1 MTYFEAYCNTQG
13 DLQAIIPDINKYDQ
27 KFLVSNWV
35 SHATNVYK
43 SHDSGFVNVLFRS
56 GEDLGNEQSGVSDL
70 DADGE
75 WTYDSTNDVVYI
87 YSTSDVSDLVM
98 EAGTDWEDLKTK
110 TVKETA
116 DMVRSYIGKPILRVN
131 NSNAQGASGRNYPF
145 VVIRSNAI
153 LACAQLIM
161 PYDPERG
168 REVEAMAINDEG
180 TGLLDKVKRGEFV
193 LDSDTSADKNQGV
206 VRQIALDASTTG
218 GIIDVTNVMHPMTR
232 FDDIRVVITTG
243 GTFAAGTSSPVKY
256 DVFVADDTGLRR
268 TRTVENEV
276 VTGVFQPAAYGLS
289 IRFSEGVYV
298 ANDEWGITVMGG
310 HTNETGTIKSGQ
322 VVR

>member
-35 SHATNVYK
+35 SHANNVYK
-43 SHDSGFVNVLFRS
+43 SHDCGYIEVLFRS
-56 GEDLGNEQSGVSDL
+56 GEDLGSEQSGVSDL
-70 DADGE
+70 DTDGE
-75 WTYDSTNDVVYI
+75 WTYDATNDVVYI

-110 TVKETA
+110 TIKETA

-168 REVEAMAINDEG
+168 REVEAMAMNDEG

-206 VRQIALDASTTG
+206 VRQISLNGSTTG

-256 DVFVADDTGLRR
+256 DVYVADDTGLKR
-268 TRTVENEV
+268 TKTVENEV

-298 ANDEWGITVMGG
+298 ASDEWGITVMGG

>member
-35 SHATNVYK
+35 SHANNVYK
-43 SHDSGFVNVLFRS
+43 SHDCGYIEVLFRS

-70 DADGE
+70 DTDGE
-75 WTYDSTNDVVYI
+75 WTYDATNDVVYI

-110 TVKETA
+110 TIKETA
-116 DMVRSYIGKPILRVN
+116 DMVRSYVGKPILRVN
-131 NSNAQGASGRNYPF
+131 NSNAQGASGRNYPY
-145 VVIRSNAI
+145 VIIRSNAI

-168 REVEAMAINDEG
+168 REVEAMAMNDEG

-206 VRQIALDASTTG
+206 VRQISLNGSTTG
-218 GIIDVTNVMHPMTR
+218 GIIDVTNVTHPMTR

-243 GTFAAGTSSPVKY
+243 GTF
-256 DVFVADDTGLRR
+256 DDTGLKR
-268 TRTVENEV
+268 TKTVENEV

-298 ANDEWGITVMGG
+298 ASDEWGITVMGG

>member
-43 SHDSGFVNVLFRS
+43 SHDCGYIDVLFRS
-56 GEDLGNEQSGVSDL
+56 GEDLGNEQAGVSDL

-75 WTYDSTNDVVYI
+75 WTYDATNDVVYI

-110 TVKETA
+110 TIKETA

-131 NSNAQGASGRNYPF
+131 NSNAQGASGRNYPY
-145 VVIRSNAI
+145 VIIRSNAI

-168 REVEAMAINDEG
+168 REVEAMAMNDEG

-206 VRQIALDASTTG
+206 VRQISLNGSTTG
-218 GIIDVTNVMHPMTR
+218 GIIDVTNVTHPMTR
-232 FDDIRVVITTG
+232 FDDIRVVISTG

-256 DVFVADDTGLRR
+256 DVYVADDTGLKR
-268 TRTVENEV
+268 TKTVENEV